1 MELELMSLPS
11 QTKNELST
19 RVRNYKN
26 DLENLSRQIN
36 KAEQKMFETKG
47 GSLFEKDAVK
57 YCF

>member
-11 QTKNELST
+11 QTKNELSI

-36 KAEQKMFETKG
+36 KAEQRIFDMKS
-47 GSLFEKDAVK
+47 GSLFEKDAVN
-57 YCF
+57 